1 MTDPTCK
8 VCQGSWPKED
18 HFIADLGLSKAYL
31 HDDQFFPGWTV
42 VVFKRHATE
51 LFHLAPTERIQLMEE
66 VNLVAK
72 TLAQVYEARK
82 INYELLGNQ
91 LPHIHWHVIP
101 RLANDPAH
109 LSQCGRYSMN
119 PCSVQGLISRARSC
133 ACSRPF
139 RKPAESRIAAPLND
153 FHPAHRHRFGAI
165 MQSIFDNRSG
175 GSQVSDASSI
185 GTRDPHL
192 HVLHRSVP
200 RPFIVRASA

>member
-1 MTDPTCK
+1 MAQGQSTMKDSACK
-8 VCQGSWPKED
+8 ACQGNWPKEN

-72 TLAQVYEARK
+72 ALAHVYEAKK

-101 RLANDPAH
+101 RLAGDPSP
-109 LSQCGRYSMN
+109 LEPIWR
-119 PCSVQGLISRARSC
+119 VQHEPLLRSEPDLQSTVLRLQQAFQNAR
-133 ACSRPF
+133 
-139 RKPAESRIAAPLND
+139 
-153 FHPAHRHRFGAI
+153 
-165 MQSIFDNRSG
+165 
-175 GSQVSDASSI
+175 
-185 GTRDPHL
+185 
-192 HVLHRSVP
+192 
-200 RPFIVRASA
+200 